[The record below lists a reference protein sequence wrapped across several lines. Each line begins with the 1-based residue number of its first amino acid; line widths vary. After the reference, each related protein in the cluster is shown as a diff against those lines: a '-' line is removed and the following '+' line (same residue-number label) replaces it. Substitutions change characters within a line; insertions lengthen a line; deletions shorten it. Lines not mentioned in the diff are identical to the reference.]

1 MKKRGKELCFLGRIF
16 HFHGGMLHSCAMVSL
31 SMVRAHGPG
40 FTEIQDTHLTL
51 SPQVVP
57 YFGKSPKLGL
67 NQNLGHPLDS
77 FASSPEFWYSPR
89 PGAFALH
96 FHRILENIRVSYI
109 RVNLLRGGYRSL
121 VDFFDTKS
129 STNLYTN
136 QGSVKNYRGRPD
148 NGYYNN
154 SLS

>member
-1 MKKRGKELCFLGRIF
+1 MDQASPKFR
-16 HFHGGMLHSCAMVSL
+16 
-31 SMVRAHGPG
+31 
-40 FTEIQDTHLTL
+40 THTWL

-77 FASSPEFWYSPR
+77 FASSPEFWYSPG

-96 FHRILENIRVSYI
+96 FHGILENIRVSYI

-154 SLS
+154 SLSWSILICFAVTLKSHLVEEVHVIRLT